1 MGCTPC
7 VVCLLQA
14 DIVRELASA
23 FHVRED
29 LRNIISGALVKLC
42 KQSRSVAL
50 AALNPDAAPHLNL
63 SQLNLHGRKGQQG
76 LEAAAAAAVSAET
89 LEALRA
95 LGLVSAAAAA
105 VPRPEGPADDDEGLA
120 GQDGQGLEDGSDDEF
135 EEYGASEGGSS
146 GSRQQRRRLQQQQQE
161 DEGPDGASHAP
172 AGFTATVALSQLQAL
187 RQFSGQW
194 MTMLCRVY
202 IDVSDCVAWTTPIS
216 MHAWV
221 AVLTQA
227 PPYGTPLW
235 ASSQSRL
242 ASLHTS
248 HPVHP
253 LQTLT
258 P

>member
-1 MGCTPC
+1 MCC
-7 VVCLLQA
+7 VSCA

-29 LRNIISGALVKLC
+29 LRSIISSALVKLC

-50 AALNPDAAPHLNL
+50 AALNPDTAPHLNL

-105 VPRPEGPADDDEGLA
+105 VPRPEGLADDDEGLA
-120 GQDGQGLEDGSDDEF
+120 GQDGQGLGDGSDDEF
-135 EEYGASEGGSS
+135 EEYGASEGGSN
-146 GSRQQRRRLQQQQQE
+146 GSRQQRRRQQQQQE
-161 DEGPDGASHAP
+161 DEGPDSASHAP
-172 AGFTATVALSQLQAL
+172 AGFTAAVALSQLQAL

-202 IDVSDCVAWTTPIS
+202 IDVSGCVALQRAALQHACVCCCVATPRC
-216 MHAWV
+216 ALLWV
-221 AVLTQA
+221 SRRTSARKL
-227 PPYGTPLW
+227 YNTPSLQHIG
-235 ASSQSRL
+235 ALHSQG
-242 ASLHTS
+242 
-248 HPVHP
+248 
-253 LQTLT
+253 
-258 P
+258 